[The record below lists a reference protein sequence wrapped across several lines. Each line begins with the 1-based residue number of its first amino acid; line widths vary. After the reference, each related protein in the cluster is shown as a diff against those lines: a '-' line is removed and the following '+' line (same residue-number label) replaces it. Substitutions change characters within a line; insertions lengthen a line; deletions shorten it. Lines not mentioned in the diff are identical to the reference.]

1 VKGIIFILV
10 LFNLISVSSCK
21 KNAEKD
27 STISI
32 SAIAVDYTTKQ
43 PIPGLKLFLVTGGY
57 RFEFFSEPWNIFM
70 ADTTTTTTP
79 IINYLT
85 KDSAITDA
93 NGRFSF
99 QFTPFFVP
107 LEGWPTPQIILT
119 EGPLLRIFPNI
130 YSNNNN
136 DTNLDTLFTDKKSF
150 LVINMQKSS
159 PAFPNDTVFQ
169 RRNFFSFSP
178 QQVKNYIA
186 LLKGQIGL
194 TNRTI
199 TDAFSYSLSKKVE
212 IEWRYY
218 RNGLQSSHI
227 DTINL
232 VPNGTTVF
240 NISY

>member
-1 VKGIIFILV
+1 MKKIICIAV
-10 LFNLISVSSCK
+10 LFNLIFLISCK
-21 KNAEKD
+21 KNSEKTT
-27 STISI
+27 TINI

-57 RFEFFSEPWNIFM
+57 RLVFFSEPWNILS
-70 ADTTTTTTP
+70 ADTTTTTTTV
-79 IINYLT
+79 INYLS
-85 KDSAITDA
+85 KDSTFTDV

-99 QFTPFFVP
+99 QFTPFYVP
-107 LEGWPTPQIILT
+107 LEGWATPRIILAD
-119 EGPLLRIFPNI
+119 GVLLRVFPSV
-130 YSNNNN
+130 YSNDID
-136 DTNLDTLFTDKKSF
+136 DTNLDTLFTDTKSF

-169 RRNFFSFSP
+169 RRNFLSSSP
-178 QQVKNYIA
+178 QPVKNYIA
-186 LLKGQIGL
+186 LLKGQVGL
-194 TNRTI
+194 ANRTI
-199 TDAFSYSLSKKVE
+199 TDAFSYSLSKKAE

-232 VPNGTTVF
+232 VPYGITVF